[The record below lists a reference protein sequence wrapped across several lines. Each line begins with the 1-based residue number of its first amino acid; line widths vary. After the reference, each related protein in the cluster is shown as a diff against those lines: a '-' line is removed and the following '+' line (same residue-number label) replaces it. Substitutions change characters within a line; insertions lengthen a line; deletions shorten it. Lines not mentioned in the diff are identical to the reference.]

1 MYYNVVVLARPQ
13 GEKVAM
19 PDDHRQ
25 HAANGGRQQRHSQG
39 PRVVFPRRRHD
50 FDPEMMHEYDLAGSD
65 RARSRARN
73 TIGEEN
79 MEAFAK
85 NLGDKLTP
93 DSKVY

>member
-1 MYYNVVVLARPQ
+1 M
-13 GEKVAM
+13 
-19 PDDHRQ
+19 
-25 HAANGGRQQRHSQG
+25 
-39 PRVVFPRRRHD
+39 VFPRRRHD

-79 MEAFAK
+79 MEAFAN

>member
-13 GEKVAM
+13 GEKAVM

-25 HAANGGRQQRHSQG
+25 NANGRQRRSQG
-39 PRVVFPRRRHD
+39 PQVIFPRGRNG
-50 FDPEMMHEYDLAGSD
+50 FEPEMMHDYDMVGGD
-65 RARSRARN
+65 RARPRSRN

-79 MEAFAK
+79 METFAN

>member
-13 GEKVAM
+13 GEKAVM

-25 HAANGGRQQRHSQG
+25 NVNGRQRPSQG
-39 PRVVFPRRRHD
+39 PQVIFPRGRHD
-50 FDPEMMHEYDLAGSD
+50 FEPEMMHEYADMAGSN
-65 RARSRARN
+65 RARPRSRN

-79 MEAFAK
+79 MESFAN